1 MSISAAIKQAVV
13 DPELLEDWV
22 ANQLDATSDE
32 ADLDKTRL
40 RDHCREFLSVLAST
54 LDEATTADVQSA
66 SWSEAREAVR
76 AVARTRTRRGFFPR
90 DNAIFLFSLKRPL
103 FRRLRQT
110 HANAPDALF
119 TDVWTITL
127 LVDELGLLATEVQH
141 QASEEVIA
149 RQKRDLMDL
158 STPVIKLWEGVLAL
172 PLIGTMDS
180 HRAQLATETLLEEV
194 MRTSS
199 RVVILDI
206 TGVPTV
212 DTLVAQHLIKTVKA
226 LRLMGAD
233 GIISGIGPQIAQ
245 TMVQLGVD
253 LGTIE
258 TKATLA
264 DALTTALR
272 AAGARIE
279 KRQNG

>member
-1 MSISAAIKQAVV
+1 
-13 DPELLEDWV
+13 
-22 ANQLDATSDE
+22 
-32 ADLDKTRL
+32 
-40 RDHCREFLSVLAST
+40 
-54 LDEATTADVQSA
+54 
-66 SWSEAREAVR
+66 
-76 AVARTRTRRGFFPR
+76 
-90 DNAIFLFSLKRPL
+90 
-103 FRRLRQT
+103 
-110 HANAPDALF
+110 NAPDALF